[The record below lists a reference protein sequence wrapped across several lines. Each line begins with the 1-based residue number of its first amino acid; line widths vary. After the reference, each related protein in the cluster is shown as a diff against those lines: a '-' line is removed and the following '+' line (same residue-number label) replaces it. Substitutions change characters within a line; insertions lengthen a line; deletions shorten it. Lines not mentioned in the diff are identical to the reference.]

1 MCKITLALALW
12 AAALT
17 ANGQTYPSRPIHVI
31 APFPPGASIDIVART
46 VGQVMSDS
54 MGQPFV
60 VDNKAGASGAIGTEF
75 LARSSADGYTIG
87 IGNPSTHVLP
97 VVLKKKLAF
106 DAVKDFA
113 PLSLIA
119 KNVLAIAV
127 HPSLPVKSIRELVDY
142 SKSRP
147 GALSFS
153 SPGNGTTHHLIGEML
168 NHVTGMDML
177 HVGYRGGGPA
187 MADLLSGHVSVG
199 VVSLTTVM
207 PYAKTGRS
215 RLIAIIDDRRYP
227 DMPDIPTGAE
237 SYPGFDA
244 KASWVGILAPAGL
257 PSAIEAK
264 LHTEIVKAL
273 GNADVRKRFQA
284 NGFEII
290 GSTPAEFRNVIAS
303 DISLWS
309 KVAQARHISAE

>member
-1 MCKITLALALW
+1 MPRITLALALLLL
-12 AAALT
+12 ALG
-17 ANGQTYPSRPIHVI
+17 ANSQTYPSKPIHVI

-75 LARSSADGYTIG
+75 LARAAADGYTIG

-97 VVLKKKLAF
+97 VVLKKKLPF

-142 SKSRP
+142 SKSHP
-147 GALSFS
+147 GTLSFS

-199 VVSLTTVM
+199 VVSLTTVT
-207 PYAKTGRS
+207 PYIKTGRT
-215 RLIAIIDDRRYP
+215 RIIAIIDDRRYP
-227 DMPDIPTGAE
+227 DLPDIPTGME

-244 KASWVGILAPAGL
+244 KASWVGIFAPAGL
-257 PSAIEAK
+257 PSAIEAR
-264 LHTEIVKAL
+264 LHAEIVKAL
-273 GNADVRKRFQA
+273 GNADVRKRLQA

-290 GSTPAEFRNVIAS
+290 GSSPAEFRSVIAS
-303 DISLWS
+303 DIALWS
-309 KVAQARHISAE
+309 KVAQARHISAD